1 MVSGGAGSI
10 GSEIVRQLINY
21 HPAEIVIVDN
31 AETPVFELRQELF
44 EKHEDLKHILTFVIA
59 DVTDKNRISKIFAA
73 HHPSIIYHAAAYKHV
88 PLMEDNPEE
97 SLRVNVL
104 GTKTMADLAIEF
116 EAERFVMVSTDK
128 AVRPTN
134 VMGAS
139 KRLAEMYCQS
149 LGQSKKTS
157 TKFVTTRFGNVLGS
171 NGSVVKIFRKQI
183 SEGGPVTVTHPE
195 ITRFFMTIPEACQL
209 VIEASIM
216 GIGSDIF
223 VFDMGSPVKVVDLA
237 RKMIK
242 LAGFDPDKDIG
253 IVFSGLRPGEKLF
266 EELLSHSENT
276 IETYHPKIMIAQVDH
291 ILNGSVT
298 YMINEIR
305 EALNEDD
312 QYHLVSLLKKAIPEY
327 ISNNSKFQRLDHL
340 SANSV

>member
-1 MVSGGAGSI
+1 
-10 GSEIVRQLINY
+10 
-21 HPAEIVIVDN
+21 
-31 AETPVFELRQELF
+31 
-44 EKHEDLKHILTFVIA
+44 
-59 DVTDKNRISKIFAA
+59 
-73 HHPSIIYHAAAYKHV
+73 
-88 PLMEDNPEE
+88 MEDNPEE